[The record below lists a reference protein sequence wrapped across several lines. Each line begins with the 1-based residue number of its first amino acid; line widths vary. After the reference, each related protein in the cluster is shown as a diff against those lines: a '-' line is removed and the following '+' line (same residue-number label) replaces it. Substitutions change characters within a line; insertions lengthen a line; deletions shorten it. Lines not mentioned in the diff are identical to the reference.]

1 MSPAE
6 KPCVRLRRLVLLQTP
21 EDADRSLNQPGNI
34 LSERNDG
41 LGFTEHAV
49 DARIH
54 DAQLNAFGKLFA
66 FGQVRSSHKLIL

>member
-41 LGFTEHAV
+41 LGFTEAC
-49 DARIH
+49 RRR
-54 DAQLNAFGKLFA
+54 QNP
-66 FGQVRSSHKLIL
+66 